1 MTSTE
6 PTINRL
12 ARAADC
18 VAQTHGQEGHLRAQ
32 SLGDDMAKAIV
43 RTILRELREPGD
55 AAAKAGGNRGEWN
68 ERGNQTD
75 ERDRRDAVNVWQAM
89 IDSILEGK

>member
-6 PTINRL
+6 PTIDRL

-43 RTILRELREPGD
+43 RAILRELRAFPLTNTMD
-55 AAAKAGGNRGEWN
+55 AMVTAY
-68 ERGNQTD
+68 
-75 ERDRRDAVNVWQAM
+75 DRNYGKHGIRETLAAVNRAQ
-89 IDSILEGK
+89 IDAILEGR